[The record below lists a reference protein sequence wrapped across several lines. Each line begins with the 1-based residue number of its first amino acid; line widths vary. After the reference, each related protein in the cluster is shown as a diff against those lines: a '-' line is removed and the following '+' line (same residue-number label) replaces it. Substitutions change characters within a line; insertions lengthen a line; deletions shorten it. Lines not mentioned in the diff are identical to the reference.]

1 MRRFWSKLRA
11 LLTKWNNHHTCAKM
25 DIQKIV
31 IFALIGAVILF
42 VVTGGTVSMMGEE
55 GVSPVQLSG
64 GAVVGGAMGAAAAYF
79 MGDELPSLPSMIGGG
94 GDPHMKVGLPG
105 F

>member
-1 MRRFWSKLRA
+1 
-11 LLTKWNNHHTCAKM
+11 M

-42 VVTGGTVSMMGEE
+42 VVTGGAVSMMGDD
-55 GVSPVQLSG
+55 GASPVQLSG
-64 GAVVGGAMGAAAAYF
+64 GALTGGALGAAAAYF
-79 MGDELPSLPSMIGGG
+79 MGEDLPSLPKMMGGG